1 MALVASLR
9 KSITFVAIMHVS
21 HDELRAIDLNLVL
34 ALDALLAERHVTRAA
49 ERLGITQSA
58 ASHALARLRDLLDD
72 PLLVRGPRGTMLP
85 TPRATELAP
94 AVHRVLDDLAVVLR
108 GQAVF
113 DPATAKHTF
122 RIGGGDYIEL
132 VLLPRLVARLAQRAP
147 GIDVWVHSFGEW
159 GDEELA
165 AGKVDLVIAPP
176 RRATRPA
183 GSYEKVLFEETFTCV
198 MREGHPLA
206 GARMTLPRYA
216 SANHVMVAPRGTPGS
231 IVDDALARAGRSRR
245 IAVAV
250 PHFLVV
256 PFIVATTDL
265 IATLPTRVAAMLAGQ
280 VGLVCTPPP
289 IDIAPFQMAMAW
301 HERMQTDVRHRWLR
315 EQVVAAAA
323 EIGR

>member
-1 MALVASLR
+1 MAPAASLR
-9 KSITFVAIMHVS
+9 KSITFVVIMHAS

-58 ASHALARLRDLLDD
+58 ASHALARLRDLLGD
-72 PLLVRGPRGTMLP
+72 PLLVRGSRGTMLP
-85 TPRATELAP
+85 TPRAAELAP

-108 GQAVF
+108 GQVF
-113 DPATAKHTF
+113 EPATATHTF
-122 RIGGGDYIEL
+122 RIGCGDYVEL
-132 VLLPRLVARLAQRAP
+132 VLLPRLVARLAQLAP
-147 GIDVWVHSFGEW
+147 GIDVWVHSVGDW

-216 SANHVMVAPRGTPGS
+216 TATHVMVAPRGTPGS
-231 IVDDALARAGRSRR
+231 IVDDALARVDRSRR
-245 IAVAV
+245 VAVAV

-256 PFIVATTDL
+256 PFIVASTDL
-265 IATLPTRVAAMLAGQ
+265 VATLPTRVAAMLAGP
-280 VGLVCTPPP
+280 VGLVRTPPP
-289 IDIAPFQMAMAW
+289 IEIAPFQLAMAW
-301 HERMQTDVRHRWLR
+301 HERMQADVRHRWLR
-315 EQVVAAAA
+315 DQLVAVAR
-323 EIGR
+323 EIAV